1 MKEGAAS
8 FLTKP
13 VQEEQLLAVVDELM
27 TSATRQRRPTAPALD
42 LV

>member
-1 MKEGAAS
+1 
-8 FLTKP
+8 

-27 TSATRQRRPTAPALD
+27 NSAARQRRPAAPALD